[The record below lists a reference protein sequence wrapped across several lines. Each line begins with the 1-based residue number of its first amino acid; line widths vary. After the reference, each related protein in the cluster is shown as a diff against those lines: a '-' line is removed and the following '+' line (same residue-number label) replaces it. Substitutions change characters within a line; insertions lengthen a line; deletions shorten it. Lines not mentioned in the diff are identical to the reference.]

1 LSWVLQNRMAIEKV
15 KTLAR
20 VVLFIALCVGAGWAI
35 PAKMGPIDVAQAFFL
50 AKLMYGE
57 SGDAPLP
64 AIRNVSKEKLR
75 EVYGCKYCDV
85 YGVYILGEAVYLDE
99 DIDFSIPFEA
109 TTLFHEL
116 VHYLQWRARG
126 KIPNCAEW
134 FLREQQAFTLEADL
148 LEKFYL
154 DRKGASL
161 SIKERNNLTCED

>member
-1 LSWVLQNRMAIEKV
+1 V

-50 AKLMYGE
+50 AKLMYGG
-57 SGDAPLP
+57 SDDAVLP
-64 AIRNVSKEKLR
+64 EIRRVSTEKLR
-75 EVYGCKYCDV
+75 EIYGCKHCDIF
-85 YGVYILGEAVYLDE
+85 GVYVLGEAVYLDE
-99 DIDFSIPFEA
+99 NIDASIPFEA

-116 VHYLQWRARG
+116 IHYLQWRARG
-126 KIPNCAEW
+126 AMPDCAEW
-134 FLREQQAFTLEADL
+134 FLREHQAFSLEADL

-154 DRKGASL
+154 DRKAANR